1 MLIFHILAVIVV
13 VPVSASF
20 DILFETTIK
29 THNAAHQNGLHNNIL
44 GYKIA

>member
-29 THNAAHQNGLHNNIL
+29 THNAAHQNGLITIFL
-44 GYKIA
+44 AIK